1 MDYMFVFHNDKLVP
15 IGYTYSQPYK
25 NSHRST
31 SSFMFTLGGV
41 TVSWRSVKK
50 SYIVD
55 STMKVEYVA
64 TFEIARE
71 VV

>member
-41 TVSWRSVKK
+41 TVSQRSVKK

-55 STMKVEYVA
+55 SIMKVKYVA
-64 TFEIARE
+64 AFETVRE